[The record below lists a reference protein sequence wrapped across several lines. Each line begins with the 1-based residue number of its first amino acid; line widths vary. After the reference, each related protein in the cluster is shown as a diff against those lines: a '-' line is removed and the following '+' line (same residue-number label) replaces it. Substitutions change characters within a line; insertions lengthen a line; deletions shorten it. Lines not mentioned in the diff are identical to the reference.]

1 MLNVLHQIW
10 SSLHQT
16 HPKEMANRSTTLE
29 LKNGTMAISTEN
41 DQRSVILIPEGGQ
54 VVLIEGDIERDR
66 FIKIRYRDQR
76 LLVLSEDLRRGIGL
90 GSDISRS

>member
-1 MLNVLHQIW
+1 
-10 SSLHQT
+10 
-16 HPKEMANRSTTLE
+16 MANRSTTLE